1 MQQKKDAEIS
11 SLKRKLLDQK
21 DEQKKTLKKLRKE
34 HEQEKTK
41 IEGQSSKLRLTT
53 KTSKQRE
60 KISKIYFQR
69 EKNKVIK
76 MRKQFFDVRKVS
88 GNYVKKL
95 QTMKQENQSLKNEN
109 ETLKMKIDELNEQVC
124 ERESTQDKLSSELH
138 QLETSCQY
146 LETLLH
152 DHESVAVF
160 EYSDS
165 NSYIPAYRQA
175 VMKLTSLNVATSKV
189 NDVINTSLKL
199 VGKRLENCPS
209 RKTEDAIVNEK
220 IAVSSAQVGQKL
232 KGKKIQL
239 CTRMKLTNLAKHIIH
254 F

>member
-1 MQQKKDAEIS
+1 M
-11 SLKRKLLDQK
+11 DQK
-21 DEQKKTLKKLRKE
+21 DKKKKTLKKLRKE

-41 IEGQSSKLRLTT
+41 IKGQSSKLRLTT

-60 KISKIYFQR
+60 KMSQIYFQR
-69 EKNKVIK
+69 ENNKVIK
-76 MRKQFFDVRKVS
+76 MRKQFFDVQKVS

-95 QTMKQENQSLKNEN
+95 QTMKQENRSLKNEN

-124 ERESTQDKLSSELH
+124 ERESTVGKLSSELH

-160 EYSDS
+160 DSDS

-199 VGKRLENCPS
+199 VGKSL
-209 RKTEDAIVNEK
+209 
-220 IAVSSAQVGQKL
+220 
-232 KGKKIQL
+232 
-239 CTRMKLTNLAKHIIH
+239 
-254 F
+254 